1 MGTRRFVIKLS
12 RLKPR
17 NYKLIQIFHTVVQIS
32 LNDTRFKNLGRIF
45 CDFESTIGIN
55 QFTLKNVITYKLN
68 ERGTIVTWRI
78 PTVTESMR
86 INLYRL

>member
-1 MGTRRFVIKLS
+1 MGTRTFVIKLS

-17 NYKLIQIFHTVVQIS
+17 NYKFIQISHTVVSIS
-32 LNDTRFKNLGRIF
+32 LNVSKILEEFF

-55 QFTLKNVITYKLN
+55 QFTLKNVTIYKLN
-68 ERGTIVTWRI
+68 EHGTIITWCI
-78 PTVTESMR
+78 PTVTESTR